1 MIKAETFFQAVKCAS
16 DENSRA
22 LAQIMSMQETED
34 VRAQSY
40 SPSIA
45 PGSNSDVMRRVD
57 KRIDMEE
64 RLNKRLENNYKLID
78 IACTVLYGEDQ
89 MGHGGL
95 YKLKGDVYADVLSW
109 RYLHCFGWQKLAKRM
124 GMSKSTAQSL
134 VKEALGYVD
143 ELELLNDVNW

>member
-1 MIKAETFFQAVKCAS
+1 MIKAETFFQTVKCAS

-40 SPSIA
+40 SSSVA

-95 YKLKGDVYADVLSW
+95 YTFKGDVYADVLSW
-109 RYLHCFGWQKLAKRM
+109 RYLHCYGWQKLAKRM
-124 GMSKSTAQSL
+124 GMSKSTAQRL

-143 ELELLNDVNW
+143 ELELLNDINW

>member
-1 MIKAETFFQAVKCAS
+1 MIKAETFFQTVKCAS

-22 LAQIMSMQETED
+22 LAQIISMQETED
-34 VRAQSY
+34 VRVQSY
-40 SPSIA
+40 SSSIA

-95 YKLKGDVYADVLSW
+95 YIKGDIYADVLSW
-109 RYLHCFGWQKLAKRM
+109 RYLHCYSWQKLAKRM